1 MIKFIKDSL
10 RELKHVVW
18 PTRDDTMKYFFIVL
32 GFIVFFWLYLFIF
45 SNIFWEFII
54 WLNKAI

>member
-32 GFIVFFWLYLFIF
+32 GFIVFFGLYLFIF
-45 SNIFWEFII
+45 SNIFGEFII